1 LVFIRDKK
9 IKGNSYAYLVRNI
22 WNNKNGKVRQE
33 IVKYLGR
40 SSKVTLEDIPLEY
53 QKDPNIISFIAS
65 HSSDAENMELTMK
78 EQMLELLMRND
89 IRSLVDIFERYLH
102 FFGLVRF
109 YESLLAPV
117 MYNVGELW
125 QAGRLNVA
133 TEHICSNAA
142 HTLVKI
148 INERVSRNPKENR
161 KSPKILICT
170 PEGEYHSLG
179 CMVIESFL
187 RSKGYSVSNIAPS
200 VPSDSVIDFASKYD
214 PDLIMI
220 SLTLPDNIGAANKLI
235 NKILESK
242 LDVSRILVGG
252 IGIESIKTKN
262 QKNDLKKVK
271 FLKGTKLSGILSSI
285 KEATKDRARA
295 SVKIKK

>member
-40 SSKVTLEDIPLEY
+40 SSKVTLEDIPIEY
-53 QKDPNIISFIAS
+53 QKDPNIISFIAC
-65 HSSDAENMELTMK
+65 HSSDAEKMELTMK

-89 IRSLVDIFERYLH
+89 IRSLVDIFEKYSH

-117 MYNVGELW
+117 MYNVGKLW
-125 QAGRLNVA
+125 EEGRLNVA

-200 VPSDSVIDFASKYD
+200 VPSDSVIDFASKHD

-235 NKILESK
+235 NKILESR
-242 LDVSRILVGG
+242 LGVSHILVGG
-252 IGIESIKTKN
+252 IGIESMKTKN
-262 QKNDLKKVK
+262 QKNELKKVK
-271 FLKGTKLSGILSSI
+271 FLKGTKLSGILPSI
-285 KEATKDRARA
+285 KEVTRAVTKT
-295 SVKIKK
+295 

>member
-1 LVFIRDKK
+1 MVFIRDKK

-40 SSKVTLEDIPLEY
+40 SSKVTLEDIPIEY
-53 QKDPNIISFIAS
+53 QKDPNIISFIAC
-65 HSSDAENMELTMK
+65 HSSDAEKMELTMK

-89 IRSLVDIFERYLH
+89 IRSLVDIFEKYSH

-117 MYNVGELW
+117 MYNVGKLW
-125 QAGRLNVA
+125 EEGRLNVA

-235 NKILESK
+235 NKILESR
-242 LDVSRILVGG
+242 LGVSHILVGG
-252 IGIESIKTKN
+252 IGIESMKTKN
-262 QKNDLKKVK
+262 QKNELKKVK
-271 FLKGTKLSGILSSI
+271 FLKGTKLSGILPSI
-285 KEATKDRARA
+285 KEVTRAVTKT
-295 SVKIKK
+295 

>member
-53 QKDPNIISFIAS
+53 QNDPNIISFIAC
-65 HSSDAENMELTMK
+65 HSSDAEKMELTMK

-271 FLKGTKLSGILSSI
+271 FLKGTKLSGILP
-285 KEATKDRARA
+285 
-295 SVKIKK
+295 SVKEVTKTVTKT

>member
-1 LVFIRDKK
+1 MVFIRDKK

-40 SSKVTLEDIPLEY
+40 SSKVTLEDIPIEY
-53 QKDPNIISFIAS
+53 QKDPNIISFIAC
-65 HSSDAENMELTMK
+65 HSSDAEKMELTMK

-235 NKILESK
+235 NKILESR
-242 LDVSRILVGG
+242 LGVSHILVGG
-252 IGIESIKTKN
+252 IGIESMKTKN
-262 QKNDLKKVK
+262 QKNELKKVK
-271 FLKGTKLSGILSSI
+271 FLKGTKLSGILPSI
-285 KEATKDRARA
+285 KEVTRAVTKT
-295 SVKIKK
+295 

>member
-1 LVFIRDKK
+1 MVFIRDKK

-40 SSKVTLEDIPLEY
+40 SSKVTLEDIPIEY
-53 QKDPNIISFIAS
+53 QKDPNIISFIAC
-65 HSSDAENMELTMK
+65 HSSDAEKMELTMK

-89 IRSLVDIFERYLH
+89 IRSLVDIFERYSH

-117 MYNVGELW
+117 MYNVGKLW
-125 QAGRLNVA
+125 EEGRLNVA

-200 VPSDSVIDFASKYD
+200 VPSDSVIDFASKHD

-235 NKILESK
+235 NKILESR
-242 LDVSRILVGG
+242 LGVSHILVGG
-252 IGIESIKTKN
+252 IGIESMKTKN
-262 QKNDLKKVK
+262 QKNELKKVK
-271 FLKGTKLSGILSSI
+271 FLKGTKLSGILPSI
-285 KEATKDRARA
+285 KEVTRAVTKT
-295 SVKIKK
+295 

>member
-1 LVFIRDKK
+1 MVFIRDKK

-53 QKDPNIISFIAS
+53 QKDPNIISFIAC

-262 QKNDLKKVK
+262 QKNDQKKVK
-271 FLKGTKLSGILSSI
+271 FLKGTKLSGILP
-285 KEATKDRARA
+285 
-295 SVKIKK
+295 SVKEVTKTVTKT